1 MIVFPPEGPAP
12 RDDRPATMLVHDEPN
27 IRVVSFHLLP
37 GQEVL
42 PHTSESTVLV
52 QVIEGSGTFV
62 GETGEVRL
70 EPGST
75 AVYAPREVHS
85 MRASDGER
93 LRFLAIITPRPG

>member
-1 MIVFPPEGPAP
+1 MIVFPPQGPAA

-27 IRVVSFHLLP
+27 VRVVSFHLLP
-37 GQEVL
+37 GQEVSS
-42 PHTSESTVLV
+42 HTSESTVLV

-70 EPGST
+70 EVGGT

-85 MRASDGER
+85 MAASNGER